1 MKNKTT
7 IFYDFEAT
15 SVSRDADCISV
26 GLVAVT
32 EKTVVLPNNI
42 VNGNSDLVLRTKKEI
57 EIKTFYAE
65 FTDFEIN
72 KCDDWVKEN
81 VVGKLRLGYLKP
93 NLISDVP
100 INGVDDVTDLN
111 NIKLLGTTSHISTHL
126 KEWLSQFESIEFWAD
141 FDVIDKPMLIDLI
154 ADWDFKKFDREGFG
168 ALINETFYTE
178 SMLLKIGLPKHLYNI
193 KYDQFF
199 DLHTLFKIKGI
210 DTDISREEFAFNKEE
225 NPLAPIWLQG
235 RNKHTALYDAYVS
248 YLCYKKLMSL

>member
-1 MKNKTT
+1 
-7 IFYDFEAT
+7 
-15 SVSRDADCISV
+15 
-26 GLVAVT
+26 
-32 EKTVVLPNNI
+32 VV
-42 VNGNSDLVLRTKKEI
+42 E
-57 EIKTFYAE
+57 
-65 FTDFEIN
+65 
-72 KCDDWVKEN
+72 
-81 VVGKLRLGYLKP
+81 KLRLGYLKP
-93 NLISDVP
+93 NLISDDL

-111 NIKLLGTTSHISTHL
+111 NIKLLGITSHISTHL